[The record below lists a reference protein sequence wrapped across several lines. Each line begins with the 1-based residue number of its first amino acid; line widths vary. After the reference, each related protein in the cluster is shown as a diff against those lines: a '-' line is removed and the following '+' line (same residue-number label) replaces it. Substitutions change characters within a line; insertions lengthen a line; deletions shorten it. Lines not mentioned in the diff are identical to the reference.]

1 MSTPPGA
8 PGDNR
13 PSQLSESSSAR
24 SERPQAAPPPA
35 RHALAGRLEP
45 LRVGVRVATSPGS
58 TGALAP
64 ETRDEFA
71 ADGLA
76 PGRRRLG
83 DVELAI
89 ARADHRDAATF
100 DLEIRNAG
108 SRPIQLESV
117 VLGFRWTRFAPGA
130 LRFLRHGWQSWSFT
144 GPRDLDAAGTPAF
157 PSGEWL
163 RGMHHGVGRPP
174 ADRIGW
180 HESDGVSAVASAG
193 GGACVAGV
201 LETGRTFGQVYLR
214 REPASGAV
222 RVEVEQRLEVVLE
235 PGEARPLDAVRVAIG
250 GDAHRLL
257 EHFASLWGRRADART
272 RAPFQSGWCSWY
284 HFFHA
289 VTEDDVLRNLEALA
303 AERGDLPVSV
313 VQLDDGYQRAIGD
326 WLETNEKFP
335 RGLAPL
341 AADIRSAGF
350 RAGIWT
356 APFCAVTEARIH
368 EDHRDWLLR
377 DGDELFNGLLHP
389 EWSAAARVFALDPTR
404 PEVVR
409 HLETVFG
416 ELVGMG
422 FEYLKL
428 DFLHAVAMRADAAD
442 PRVSRAERLARGL
455 DAVRRGAGND
465 AFLLGCGCPLGPA
478 VGRVDAMRIGPD
490 VAPTW
495 EARPEMRIPGL
506 EPVLPSTASAIRNV
520 VNRAWM
526 HRRLWLNDPDCLM
539 ARAEQ
544 TELSAAEIRHLAS
557 AIAVTGGMLLFS
569 DDMKHV
575 SQEGREWIRETGA
588 WAGVVDAAAPEGA
601 VRIPD
606 LLSPGPLRP
615 VVADLGPAAL
625 VAAMNGSDEAHE
637 AEIDL
642 ASLRLSPEPE
652 KVEALLDSP
661 VAQVGGGRVRA
672 RLGSRE
678 SGLYHLEGARSLAV
692 FCDFDGTFSVQDVGA
707 TLAKQRL
714 PGRRAELWARFEA
727 GDFTPWEYNIELL
740 DGFALPREELAAF
753 LRTID
758 LDPGARSLVDW
769 CRSQDVPFRVLSD
782 GFDHNL
788 DFLQAHH
795 GVRFEYASNHLRYE
809 GDLWRLAPGGPNPS
823 CGCGTGTCKRAQ
835 ISAWRAAHPGAF
847 CVHVGN
853 GRVSDLCGAA
863 EADLAFAKDTLAP
876 ALAERG
882 VSYRPFHTLDDVL
895 EVLGAR
901 WGASA

>member
-1 MSTPPGA
+1 VRA
-8 PGDNR
+8 
-13 PSQLSESSSAR
+13 
-24 SERPQAAPPPA
+24 
-35 RHALAGRLEP
+35 
-45 LRVGVRVATSPGS
+45 GVRCAVSPGPS
-58 TGALAP
+58 GVSAP
-64 ETRDEFA
+64 ETNDEFA

-76 PGRRRLG
+76 SGPRRLG
-83 DVELAI
+83 AIELDI
-89 ARADHRDAATF
+89 TRTDHGDAATF
-100 DLEIRNAG
+100 ELAVRNVG
-108 SRPIQLESV
+108 PEPVQVESV
-117 VLGFRWTRFAPGA
+117 VLGFRWTGFAPGSV
-130 LRFLRHGWQSWSFT
+130 RFLRHGWQSWSFT
-144 GPRDLDAAGTPAF
+144 GPLDLDDAGTPAF

-163 RGMHHGVGRPP
+163 RGMHHGVGRPAP
-174 ADRIGW
+174 DRAGW
-180 HESDGVSAVASAG
+180 HESDGVSAAAVTG

-201 LETGRTFGQVYLR
+201 LETGRAFGQVYLR
-214 REPASGAV
+214 RQGRSGAI
-222 RVEVEQRLEVVLE
+222 RVEVEQRLEVPLE
-235 PGEARPLDAVRVAIG
+235 PGESRPLDPIRVALG
-250 GDAHRLL
+250 SDAHRLL
-257 EHFASLWGRRADART
+257 ERFAALWGRRGQART
-272 RAPFQSGWCSWY
+272 RAPFQAGWCSWY
-284 HFFHA
+284 HFFHG
-289 VTEDDVLRNLEALA
+289 VTEQDVLRNLDALA

-326 WLETNEKFP
+326 WLETNPKFP

-356 APFCAVTEARIH
+356 APFCAVTESRIH
-368 EDHRDWLLR
+368 DEHRGWLLR

-409 HLETVFG
+409 HLEETFRA
-416 ELVGMG
+416 LVGMG

-455 DAVRRGAGND
+455 DAVRRGAGSE

-495 EARPEMRIPGL
+495 ESSPAVRIPGL
-506 EPVLPSTASAIRNV
+506 EPVLPSTESAIRSV
-520 VNRAWM
+520 LNRAWM

-544 TELSAAEIRHLAS
+544 TELSTAEIRHLAA
-557 AIAVTGGMLLFS
+557 AIAVTGGMLIFS

-575 SQEGREWIRETGA
+575 SERGREWIRETGA
-588 WAGVVDAAAPEGA
+588 WASAVDGASPEGA
-601 VRIPD
+601 VRIPG
-606 LLSPGPLRP
+606 LLDADPMRP
-615 VVADLGPAAL
+615 VVADVGAGAL
-625 VAAMNGSDEAHE
+625 LAVMNGGGDATDVDVE
-637 AEIDL
+637 L
-642 ASLRLSPEPE
+642 ASLRLVPEPE

-661 VAQVGGGRVRA
+661 VARVGAGRLRTQLA
-672 RLGSRE
+672 SRE
-678 SGLYHLEGARSLAV
+678 SGLYHLEGARTLAL

-714 PGRRAELWARFEA
+714 PERRAKLWAEFEQ
-727 GDFTPWEYNIELL
+727 GEYTPWQYNIALL
-740 DGFALPREELAAF
+740 DGFELPRAELTGF

-758 LDPGARSLVDW
+758 LDPGARALVDW
-769 CRSQDVPFRVLSD
+769 CRMHDVPFRVLSD

-795 GVRFEYASNHLRYE
+795 GVRFEYAANHLRYE
-809 GDLWRLAPGGPNPS
+809 GDRWRLSPGGPDPT

-835 ISAWRAAHPGAF
+835 IAAWRDAHPGSL
-847 CVHVGN
+847 CVHIGN

-876 ALAERG
+876 ALDERG
-882 VSYRPFHTLDDVL
+882 IAYRAFQTLEDVVVEL
-895 EVLGAR
+895 ESVL
-901 WGASA
+901 AS